1 MMGLFEDIGRKVG
14 KLGHEAR
21 EATREQATARCAD
34 CETLVYAD
42 SDTCPECGSDRL
54 VSRAGSGDE
63 ASSVE
68 FGDEASSVE
77 FGDEASSA
85 ESGDEASSVESGDE
99 PSSAESGD
107 EPTHSEGSSDT

>member
-1 MMGLFEDIGRKVG
+1 MGLFEDIGRKVG

-54 VSRAGSGDE
+54 VSRA
-63 ASSVE
+63 
-68 FGDEASSVE
+68 
-77 FGDEASSA
+77 
-85 ESGDEASSVESGDE
+85 ESDPEDS
-99 PSSAESGD
+99 
-107 EPTHSEGSSDT
+107 EPTSGGRSDD